1 MGRHRA
7 PSHRLRALAI
17 VCLLIVPL
25 TAGCAAALLGAGA
38 AAGAG
43 TYAYVQG
50 EASQTYPGGFDQVW
64 NASLNAVRDMNFE
77 VVDTKRDA
85 LGGEIK
91 ARRPVGN
98 DDVTVKVESV
108 GSDSTR
114 VKIRVGV
121 FGDEEESR
129 RIQQRIST
137 TLASL

>member
-1 MGRHRA
+1 MGPHRA

-17 VCLLIVPL
+17 VCLLLAPL
-25 TAGCAAALLGAGA
+25 TTGCAAALLGA

-43 TYAYVQG
+43 TYAYMQG

-64 NASLNAVRDMNFE
+64 NASLNAMRDMNFE
-77 VVDTKRDA
+77 VVDTTRDS

-91 ARRPVGN
+91 ARRPVNN
-98 DDVTVKVESV
+98 DEVTLKVEPV

-114 VKIRVGV
+114 VKVRVGV
-121 FGDEEESR
+121 MGDEDESK

-137 TLASL
+137 TLARL